1 MAQKVTSWLQILHAG
16 TVRQTDRI
24 RRSIGLDFG
33 QTSCQLRTQDEVTA
47 ALAEGSA
54 ASFALRII
62 ERHPDL
68 LGYLLGRPSLAAGER
83 GGPRKVGAAVIAGCV
98 LFVGVLKPH
107 V

>member
-1 MAQKVTSWLQILHAG
+1 MHAG

-33 QTSCQLRTQDEVTA
+33 QTSCQLRTQDEVVA

-68 LGYLLGRPSLAAGER
+68 LGYLLGRPKPESAEGPARLAR
-83 GGPRKVGAAVIAGCV
+83 
-98 LFVGVLKPH
+98 L
-107 V
+107 